1 MRQLVGR
8 ERRDRL
14 SQLTWRGEEC
24 FDSRR
29 VNSRRSA
36 VDLVVS
42 KHEMPMTIFLGL
54 ILTVSACGFQWG
66 HTRTGENKSPDL
78 DEMIDVGGYRL
89 HINCAGNPDKS
100 SPTVVMDAGGYDS
113 SETWNKVQPE
123 IAKFARVCVYDR
135 AGLGKSE
142 RQPNPSYPSLEVV
155 KDLHTLLVNAHIVP
169 PLVLVGHSFGGM
181 NARPYASQFPHEV
194 VGMVL
199 VDSVHEDEM
208 DRWVAMMPPE
218 IKQQLTGADRAQLAR
233 LAVSEGQVRAA
244 HWHSDI
250 PLVVLT
256 HGVVSPGDYGIP
268 SMAAKGEA
276 LRLEMQEAL
285 ARLSSRT
292 KHIIAEKSGHYI
304 QRDQPQLVIDSVRHV
319 VETTRASDRK
329 PF

>member
-1 MRQLVGR
+1 MNRHQRQVTFLLGLLLSVLACGSQ
-8 ERRDRL
+8 L
-14 SQLTWRGEEC
+14 SQTKR
-24 FDSRR
+24 
-29 VNSRRSA
+29 
-36 VDLVVS
+36 
-42 KHEMPMTIFLGL
+42 HEDQSFVID
-54 ILTVSACGFQWG
+54 Q
-66 HTRTGENKSPDL
+66 
-78 DEMIDVGGYRL
+78 MIDVGGYRL
-89 HINCAGNPDKS
+89 HINCAGHSSKG

-113 SETWNKVQPE
+113 SETWNKIQPE

-142 RQPNPSYPSLEVV
+142 RQPNPSYPSQEVV
-155 KDLHTLLVNAHIVP
+155 KDLHTLLVNALVVR
-169 PLVLVGHSFGGM
+169 PLILVGHSFGGM
-181 NARPYASQFPHEV
+181 NVRLYASKFPQEV

-218 IKQQLTGADRAQLAR
+218 IKQQMTGADKAQLAR

-256 HGVVSPGDYGIP
+256 HGAVSPGDYGIP
-268 SMAAKGEA
+268 SMAAKGEE
-276 LRLEMQEAL
+276 LRLQMQKAL
-285 ARLSSRT
+285 ARLSSRS

-304 QRDQPQLVIDSVRHV
+304 QRDQPQLVIDSVRQV
-319 VETTRASDRK
+319 VEATRTSDRK

>member
-1 MRQLVGR
+1 M
-8 ERRDRL
+8 
-14 SQLTWRGEEC
+14 
-24 FDSRR
+24 
-29 VNSRRSA
+29 
-36 VDLVVS
+36 
-42 KHEMPMTIFLGL
+42 FLGL
-54 ILTVSACGFQWG
+54 ILLVSACGFQLG
-66 HTRTGENKSPDL
+66 QTRSSENKSSTL

-89 HINCAGNPDKS
+89 HINCAGSPAKG

-113 SETWNKVQPE
+113 SEAWNQVQPK
-123 IAKFARVCVYDR
+123 IAEFARVCVYDR

-181 NARPYASQFPHEV
+181 NVRLYASRFPQEV

-218 IKQQLTGADRAQLAR
+218 IKQQLTDADKAQLAR

-244 HWHSDI
+244 HWHSNI

-256 HGVVSPGDYGIP
+256 HGVVSPGDYGVP

-285 ARLSSRT
+285 ARLSSRS
-292 KHIIAEKSGHYI
+292 KHIMAEKSGHYI
-304 QRDQPQLVIDSVRHV
+304 QRDQPQLVIDSVRQV
-319 VETTRASDRK
+319 VETTRASDTK

>member
-1 MRQLVGR
+1 MNR
-8 ERRDRL
+8 
-14 SQLTWRGEEC
+14 
-24 FDSRR
+24 
-29 VNSRRSA
+29 
-36 VDLVVS
+36 
-42 KHEMPMTIFLGL
+42 HEIPVTIVLGL
-54 ILTVSACGFQWG
+54 ILSVSACGFQLG
-66 HTRTGENKSPDL
+66 QTRPSQDKSRVL

-89 HINCAGNPDKS
+89 HINCAGVSAKG
-100 SPTVVMDAGGYDS
+100 SPIVVMDAGGYDS
-113 SETWNKVQPE
+113 SESWKKVQPE

-142 RQPNPSYPSLEVV
+142 RRPGPSYPSQEVV
-155 KDLHTLLVNAHIVP
+155 KDLHTLLVNAHIAAP
-169 PLVLVGHSFGGM
+169 FVLVGHSFGGM
-181 NARPYASQFPHEV
+181 NVRLYASQHPQEV

-218 IKQQLTGADRAQLAR
+218 IKQQVIDSDMKGLLAR
-233 LAVSEGQVRAA
+233 LAISEGQVRAA

-256 HGVVSPGDYGIP
+256 HGVVNPGDYGIP

-285 ARLSSRT
+285 ARLSSRS

-304 QRDQPQLVIDSVRHV
+304 QRDQPQLVIDSIRQVM
-319 VETTRASDRK
+319 EATRTSDRK
-329 PF
+329 GF

>member
-1 MRQLVGR
+1 MNRHQRQGTFLLGLLLSVLACGSQ
-8 ERRDRL
+8 L
-14 SQLTWRGEEC
+14 SQTKR
-24 FDSRR
+24 
-29 VNSRRSA
+29 
-36 VDLVVS
+36 
-42 KHEMPMTIFLGL
+42 HEDQSFVID
-54 ILTVSACGFQWG
+54 Q
-66 HTRTGENKSPDL
+66 
-78 DEMIDVGGYRL
+78 MIDVGGYRL
-89 HINCAGNPDKS
+89 HINCAGDSIKG

-113 SETWNKVQPE
+113 SETWSKVQPE
-123 IAKFARVCVYDR
+123 IAKFSRVCVYDR

-142 RQPNPSYPSLEVV
+142 RQPNPSYPSQEVV

-169 PLVLVGHSFGGM
+169 PLILVGHSFGGM
-181 NARPYASQFPHEV
+181 NVRLYASKFPQEV

-218 IKQQLTGADRAQLAR
+218 IKQQMTDADKAQLAR

-256 HGVVSPGDYGIP
+256 HGVVSPHDYGIA
-268 SMAAKGEA
+268 SMAAKGEE
-276 LRLEMQEAL
+276 LRLQMQEAL
-285 ARLSSRT
+285 ARLSSRS

-304 QRDQPQLVIDSVRHV
+304 QGDQPQLVIDSVRQV
-319 VETTRASDRK
+319 VEATRTSDRK